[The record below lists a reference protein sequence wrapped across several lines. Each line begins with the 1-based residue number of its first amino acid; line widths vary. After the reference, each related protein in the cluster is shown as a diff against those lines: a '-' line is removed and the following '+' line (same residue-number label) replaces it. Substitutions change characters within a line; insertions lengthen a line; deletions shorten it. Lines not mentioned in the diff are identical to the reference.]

1 MKKNVLV
8 IYNPRAGKNGAAEM
22 LSDIVHNLRKEN
34 CRVTVYPVMEEYGS
48 EDIIMEENGNFDY
61 IMCCG
66 GDGTLNHTI
75 NGLMQLD
82 EKPYLIYLPTGSTN
96 DFAASLGISKNVDI
110 TCHAINSSAPF
121 YYDIGKFNSS
131 YFNYVAAFGAFTEVS
146 YSTPQTQKNYL
157 GHAAYIIEGIKRL
170 PIGKYHTLT
179 ATANGETYS
188 GDFIYGSVSNSTSV
202 GGMSLAV
209 KDEILMNDGLFEVI
223 LIRAPKTVADTQSL
237 LTALMVKDFD
247 NPFIEYF
254 KTDSI
259 HFEFEKET
267 SWTLDGE
274 FGGNVTECDVSVI
287 PKAIGILK

>member
-75 NGLMQLD
+75 NGLMRLD

-110 TCHAINSSAPF
+110 TCHAINSSTPF

>member
-1 MKKNVLV
+1 MKKNILV
-8 IYNPRAGKNGAAEM
+8 IYNPYAGKNGAAEM

-34 CRVTVYPVMEEYGS
+34 CRVTVYPIMTGFGC
-48 EDIIMEENGNFDY
+48 EDIIIAEKDNFDY
-61 IMCCG
+61 VMCCG

-75 NGLMQLD
+75 NGLMQL
-82 EKPYLIYLPTGSTN
+82 EKKPYLVYLPTGSTN
-96 DFAASLGISKNVDI
+96 DFAVSLGISKNAEI
-110 TCHAINSSAPF
+110 TCHAVNSSAPF
-121 YYDIGKFNSS
+121 YYDIGKFNHR
-131 YFNYVAAFGAFTEVS
+131 YFNYIAAFGAFTDVS
-146 YSTPQTQKNYL
+146 YSTPQTQKNVL

-179 ATANGETYS
+179 ATANGNTYS
-188 GDFIYGSVSNSTSV
+188 GDYIYGSVSNSTSV
-202 GGMSLAV
+202 GGMSIAV

-237 LTALMVKDFD
+237 LGALMTKDFD

-259 HFEFEKET
+259 HFKFSKET
-267 SWTLDGE
+267 PWTLDGE
-274 FGGNVTECDVSVI
+274 FGGDIKECDINVE